1 MTDFPRELAAS
12 RYRIIG
18 SVRRATARILV
29 TGDVVRDIYQAT
41 VFFPP
46 RRARSHRALV
56 RQAGGAKGLYEI
68 IFSAML

>member
-29 TGDVVRDIYQAT
+29 TGDVVREIYQGDR
-41 VFFPP
+41 VFPAP
-46 RRARSHRALV
+46 
-56 RQAGGAKGLYEI
+56 
-68 IFSAML
+68 